1 MSCPMPFLQFSPRL
15 GLLALS
21 FTKSS
26 RRFMAFM
33 ALLSRS
39 LMAALLL
46 SLMMGLAAPANA
58 QNFMQ
63 QVLAFEQRSSLPLA
77 QALTRLA
84 PRANPGVLT
93 LAARAI
99 NCADPNAERLAV
111 IDYSLPSTQ
120 PRMWVFDLRKPRLL
134 FRELVSHGV
143 GSGDSV
149 ATAFSNIPESYQSSL
164 GLFRTLNSYDGGNGY
179 SLRLQGMEPGVND
192 NAFDRAI
199 VIHGADYVSEEFIE
213 KTGRIGRSHGCPAVR
228 SEVAIP
234 LINSIKDNQYL
245 FTYYP
250 DQDWLRSSAFLRC
263 PGSAQRLAMHN

>member
-1 MSCPMPFLQFSPRL
+1 
-15 GLLALS
+15 
-21 FTKSS
+21 
-26 RRFMAFM
+26 
-33 ALLSRS
+33 
-39 LMAALLL
+39 MAA
-46 SLMMGLAAPANA
+46 LAAPASA

-63 QVLAFEQRSSLPLA
+63 QALTPQPDTWPPLA
-77 QALTRLA
+77 QTLSRLA

-99 NCADPNAERLAV
+99 HCADPGAERLAV

-120 PRMWVFDLRKPRLL
+120 PRMWVFDLRQQQLL
-134 FRELVSHGV
+134 FRELVSHGA
-143 GSGDSV
+143 GSGDAV
-149 ATAFSNIPESYQSSL
+149 ASTFSNIPESHQSSI
-164 GLFRTLNSYDGGNGY
+164 GLFRTLNSYDGSNGY
-179 SLRLQGMEPGVND
+179 SLRLQGLEPGVND

-250 DQDWLRSSAFLRC
+250 DQNWLRSSAFLRC
-263 PGSAQRLAMHN
+263 PTSAHQLAMQN